1 MTEKVKFVSVKRT
14 ICPKTQ
20 LHYLDAISD
29 DGEYYTAVMSPHKEE
44 WLVYIY
50 GWRKAGQMPYK

>member
-1 MTEKVKFVSVKRT
+1 MEKVKFVSVTRT

-29 DGEYYTAVMSPHKEE
+29 DGEYYTAVMSPQQRG
-44 WLVYIY
+44 LVGLYFPVEK
-50 GWRKAGQMPYK
+50 GRTDAL